1 MAQRIGEA
9 RRKFSRYAVSMSE
22 NETGL
27 VTGLQVIAIYVTDL
41 ERALEFYRG
50 LLGFEEIGKMP
61 PGLVLA
67 CGGVTIYVEPGHTRR
82 PDDPAAGCGIA
93 PAFAAESV
101 LATHKLLAAA
111 GVPILGE
118 IQHPN
123 EEFAMFQCLDPD
135 GNIVEFA
142 GAP

>member
-1 MAQRIGEA
+1 MNRILRPSLTPLHLA
-9 RRKFSRYAVSMSE
+9 TAVVLCS
-22 NETGL
+22 
-27 VTGLQVIAIYVTDL
+27 
-41 ERALEFYRG
+41 F
-50 LLGFEEIGKMP
+50 
-61 PGLVLA
+61 VLA

-82 PDDPAAGCGIA
+82 PDDPAVGCGIA
-93 PAFAAESV
+93 PAFAADSV

-111 GVPILGE
+111 GVPMLGE

-135 GNIVEFA
+135 GNLIEFA